1 MKDALRIAV
10 VGHSNVGK
18 TSLLRTLARDAEF
31 GEVADRPGTTRRV
44 QGIALLV
51 DGRPTIEFL
60 DTPGLEDS
68 ISLLE
73 LLDSHHPDRR
83 RDGPEQVGEFLAS
96 PDASGRF
103 APEAAAL
110 RAVLACHAAIYVIDA
125 RDRVLARHRD
135 ELAILA
141 RCGRPVV
148 PVLNFVAT
156 PEESALSDR
165 ASAGAGARPGT
176 GSGTGFGSGFSSGF
190 GSASGLGHGQD
201 QPPRTAEWRELLA
214 RVNLHAVVEFDA
226 VVFDEAGEI
235 RLFEKLQTLLDA
247 FREPLRALI
256 EERRSRAR
264 TLRRRAS
271 LLVADL
277 LADAAQLVERVDRAD
292 SRSGAAA
299 EARLRDRLRRYEQ
312 RCTDSL
318 LAVFGFDRHDV
329 IAGDLPLV
337 EGRWGIDLFS
347 KAALRRYGVGAG
359 GGAAA
364 GAATGVGVDLV
375 LGGMTLGAAAALGAA
390 LGGVAGAFGLSGGRL
405 VRKVRGGDELRASDR
420 TLRLLGM
427 RQMELVSAL
436 LRRGHAAVRP
446 VRMTARAEGT
456 SLDGPALDTTT
467 FSRTG
472 GAVAAS
478 EAPGREERSQS
489 SASRRLPEEHGGG
502 IDSAPR
508 APRAGM
514 DRAGVE
520 AALREAIA
528 LLREL
533 LPETRADAALAG
545 LAGGLAGGAASLG
558 PRELAVRRAASRL
571 EQAM

>member
-1 MKDALRIAV
+1 MSDVLRIAV

-51 DGRPTIEFL
+51 DGRPSVEFL

-73 LLDSHHPDRR
+73 LLDAHRPDRR
-83 RDGPEQVGEFLAS
+83 LDGPAQIGEFLVS
-96 PDASGRF
+96 QDASGRF

-148 PVLNFVAT
+148 PVLNFVALPQEAAG
-156 PEESALSDR
+156 PERSNGSLSPR
-165 ASAGAGARPGT
+165 HAAE
-176 GSGTGFGSGFSSGF
+176 
-190 GSASGLGHGQD
+190 
-201 QPPRTAEWRELLA
+201 QPARTAEWRELLA

-235 RLFEKLQTLLDA
+235 RLFEKLQTLLDP

-256 EERRSRAR
+256 EERRGRSR

-271 LLVADL
+271 LQVADL
-277 LADAAQLVERVDRAD
+277 LAEAAQLVESVDRAD
-292 SRSGAAA
+292 ARSGAAA
-299 EARLRDRLRRYEQ
+299 EARLRDRLRRLEQ

-318 LAVFGFDRHDV
+318 LAIFGFDRHDV
-329 IAGDLPLV
+329 ISGELPLV

-427 RQMELVSAL
+427 RQMELVGAL

-446 VRMTARAEGT
+446 VRMASGLLPGERGSSSPGRSSLAGSASGAAE
-456 SLDGPALDTTT
+456 LDGFERREPVEGDAPPRLAAE
-467 FSRTG
+467 RG
-472 GAVAAS
+472 GAS
-478 EAPGREERSQS
+478 ESAGRPT
-489 SASRRLPEEHGGG
+489 L
-502 IDSAPR
+502 
-508 APRAGM
+508 
-514 DRAGVE
+514 DRPGVE
-520 AALREAIA
+520 AALREAIS

-545 LAGGLAGGAASLG
+545 LAGGLAGGAAALG
-558 PRELAVRRAASRL
+558 PRELAVRRAAARL